1 MKKLFLGAIAF
12 ALIVTS
18 CNKYANDFQALKD
31 QISALSLQ
39 VAGVAA
45 LQAGIDQTK
54 SKIDALSGVLDG
66 KLATITTNIGAIQN
80 ALNSL
85 ATNGATAAS
94 VLALKVQLEG
104 IIAAKATSDAALD
117 LKIAAITTKVNAAAT
132 SAELAA
138 AQTELLTAIANS
150 IVVTD
155 AKVDAAKAAILV
167 AIAAGNDNVLSQISG
182 LQAIVV
188 AANETNAAQLAS
200 IVASLA
206 ADGPLQS
213 SVDGLTAALAAAQ
226 HDLAILLASAAMYND
241 NVTIYTDFDVDFFLG
256 KINQIGIINGNLT
269 VNTDAISGG
278 RLADLNKILNAVIAI
293 IGNNAATY
301 VISAGHSHHHNNN
314 FTISVVNGA
323 PHSVTIESAEGDAI
337 EAHLLKSV
345 VGDYTVTGAD
355 IADIA
360 IDNVGGN
367 LTYEYSGDYESTS
380 LTTVGGNLSL
390 VDADKNISFP
400 NVVVTGFVDDNNG
413 PANTSVEFSA
423 VNTLSIHFGL
433 ATGHGQINTLTSAH
447 ATSITLGTVAYTAN
461 TAIFAPE
468 ALTIDLS
475 AAKSTTG
482 SLTIASGGSET
493 TGTATTV
500 DLSGIEDGAHGAI
513 TVWAAEDAD
522 VKLDMFNSDVAVS
535 IRGVAN
541 VTIPAWE
548 GNPGSN
554 LNVPETTTLTLASYR
569 WWSNT
574 AIATIPTTAELNSIE
589 TLTLGNA
596 LETVHIDEYPTLVK
610 AVITGATIGDDTKWA
625 TISAG
630 SGANVPG
637 VHTDGN
643 ANLDWLQ
650 VGGLMNTVDAE
661 NLPRLHAFATSGVI
675 NTVILDN
682 ADSIVSLGLG
692 HNAFVGATGFG
703 GPGSNLW
710 IKNNLRLASLTTST
724 DWLLSLQITGNAALA
739 SFDLSSYTTQLSAAT
754 LVAIDIDA
762 PAASYVYVDGIA
774 PTGAGNPGV
783 QAIIKS
789 NDLMTLKPYLEGI
802 IANDHVNA
810 VNFSL
815 SVGDLTADMNANDT
829 IWGFSYHNLVTGGP
843 IDDEDELGL
852 VVAN

>member
-31 QISALSLQ
+31 QISALSLK
-39 VAGVAA
+39 VDGVAA

-66 KLATITTNIGAIQN
+66 KLATITTNIGNIQT

-104 IIAAKATSDAALD
+104 IIAAKAISDAALD
-117 LKIAAITTKVNAAAT
+117 VKIAAITTKVNAAAT
-132 SAELAA
+132 SAQLAA
-138 AQTELLTAIANS
+138 AQTELVTAIANS
-150 IVVTD
+150 IIVTD
-155 AKVDAAKAAILV
+155 AKVDAAKAAILE

-182 LQAIVV
+182 LQALVV
-188 AANETNAAQLAS
+188 AANATNASQLAS

-241 NVTIYTDFDVDFFLG
+241 NVTIYTDFDVDFFYG

-278 RLADLNKILNAVIAI
+278 KLAHLNEILNAVVAI

-314 FTISVVNGA
+314 FIVSVVNGA
-323 PHSVTIESAEGDAI
+323 PHSVTIESAEGNAI
-337 EAHLLKSV
+337 EAHRLKSV

-413 PANTSVEFSA
+413 APNTTVVFSA
-423 VNTLSIHFGL
+423 DNTLSINFGL
-433 ATGHGQINTLTSAH
+433 ATKGQINSLTSAH
-447 ATSITLGTVAYTAN
+447 ATSITLGTEAYTAN

-475 AAKSTTG
+475 AATSTTG
-482 SLTIASGGSET
+482 SLTIASGVSET

-569 WWSNT
+569 WWSYT
-574 AIATIPTTAELNSIE
+574 GPATIPSTAELASIE

-637 VHTDGN
+637 VHTTGN

-703 GPGSNLW
+703 GPGSDLW

-724 DWLLSLQITGNAALA
+724 DWLLTLQITGNAALA

-829 IWGFSYHNLVTGGP
+829 LWGFSYHNLVTGGP
-843 IDDEDELGL
+843 IDDADELGL